1 MPRRLAKTPPA
12 SQRHKSGQTFE
23 EEEEEEEE
31 EEQAALGEEEPNT
44 AGKNKNKKR
53 GEHGRRGW
61 RKVGTGR

>member
-1 MPRRLAKTPPA
+1 V
-12 SQRHKSGQTFE
+12 
-23 EEEEEEEE
+23 
-31 EEQAALGEEEPNT
+31 GEEEPNT